1 MIRRPPR
8 STRTDT
14 LFPSTTLFRSG
25 RIILGVIEIVFEL
38 LPRILDRGAIRIID
52 LRPAGDPRLHHV
64 ALGIIRQPGFEI
76 LDELRPFGA
85 RADEAHLAL
94 EHAPRLRKLVDP

>member
-1 MIRRPPR
+1 M
-8 STRTDT
+8 
-14 LFPSTTLFRSG
+14 
-25 RIILGVIEIVFEL
+25 RISDWSSDVCSSD

-94 EHAPRLRKLVDP
+94 EHAPRLRQLVDPELADAPPKDRTSTRLYSCH